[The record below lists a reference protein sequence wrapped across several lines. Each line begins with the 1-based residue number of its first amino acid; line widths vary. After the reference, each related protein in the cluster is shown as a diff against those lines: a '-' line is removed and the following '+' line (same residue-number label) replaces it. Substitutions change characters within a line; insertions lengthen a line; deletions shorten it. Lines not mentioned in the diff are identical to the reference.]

1 MKKSI
6 LNQLGEIVNNNLVSF
21 HVPGHKLGKIYDRL
35 GYSNIL
41 ESLYKMDTTEILGT
55 DNLHSPEGIIKES
68 QERAARVFN
77 SKNTYYLVNGS
88 TCGIQAAI
96 MSVCNPK
103 DKIIV
108 NRDCH
113 QSVINTLILGDIEP
127 AYIYPQLIIK
137 LIY

>member
-6 LNQLGEIVNNNLVSF
+6 LNQLGEIINNNLVSF

-88 TCGIQAAI
+88 TCGIQAAM
-96 MSVCNPK
+96 MSVCNQ
-103 DKIIV
+103 KI
-108 NRDCH
+108 
-113 QSVINTLILGDIEP
+113 
-127 AYIYPQLIIK
+127 K
-137 LIY
+137 